1 MSHVVLALL
10 IGPRRARSRR
20 KSVCH
25 RARAFD
31 RAASGRTLLAL
42 LSAFLLRS
50 LACKAL
56 LLQSKLTVRSGRMVL
71 RLPPSRVGRCTAARD
86 AGRQRQEE
94 EGREGMSVQ
103 LLSESFVKG
112 ESSLR

>member
-1 MSHVVLALL
+1 
-10 IGPRRARSRR
+10 
-20 KSVCH
+20 
-25 RARAFD
+25 
-31 RAASGRTLLAL
+31 
-42 LSAFLLRS
+42 
-50 LACKAL
+50 
-56 LLQSKLTVRSGRMVL
+56 MVL